1 MFRKVSVADP
11 DPFGMDPDNAFKF
24 YTDPDPLSFQRGYV
38 LLKQLFLYIF
48 TLFSLSIGPTGPV
61 FRIRIGSIRIRIR
74 IPDPG
79 SGSRIQDPGI
89 VKFIEKI
96 IFSFYRKK
104 ITFPPCC

>member
-48 TLFSLSIGPTGPV
+48 TLFSLSIGPTGPTLKV
-61 FRIRIGSIRIRIR
+61 FFVEFSL
-74 IPDPG
+74 P
-79 SGSRIQDPGI
+79 IQFSCAII
-89 VKFIEKI
+89 VA
-96 IFSFYRKK
+96 
-104 ITFPPCC
+104 